1 MGLLSMGHDPAIL
14 LGNIEGVAMSNHP
27 HEDTIRAYYV
37 GCSTGNTDLM
47 KSTFA
52 PDVTHYFPNTAPI
65 SGADALANNWASFNT
80 KDRKAVWTV
89 DRFMATENEAVIEW
103 TMISTFLNEQ
113 RKEILRGA
121 EWYQF
126 REGKIAEIRAYYL
139 WTPEHKISELIGFP
153 YKARGYTLFDNQ

>member
-1 MGLLSMGHDPAIL
+1 MKD
-14 LGNIEGVAMSNHP
+14 HP
-27 HEDTIRAYYV
+27 YLETIRKYYV
-37 GCSTGNTDLM
+37 GCSTGNIELI

-52 PDVTHYFPNTAPI
+52 PDVTHYFPNAAPI
-65 SGADALANNWASFNT
+65 SGADTLANHWAGFNT

-89 DRFMATENEAVIEW
+89 DHFMGAENEAVIEW

-126 REGKIAEIRAYYL
+126 HGGKIAEIRAYFL
-139 WTPEHKISELIGFP
+139 WTPEQMESELVGYP
-153 YKARGYTLFDNQ
+153 YAERGYPSFDRQ